1 MKVTRIKID
10 NFKSL
15 VDFELNMAKFACLVG
30 LNGSGK
36 STVLQCFDFLAQ
48 QCKGDIQT
56 WLDTRHW
63 SAADLNSRLSHKS
76 NIDFTVDLIDNTGQK
91 MDWVCSFNR
100 KELRCTRESIAVN
113 GRQVLKVEDG
123 YFSVSAEGIPS
134 PQKQIDFFYQGSIL
148 SQLKEAYLPS
158 RLLEFKQFFLHV
170 YALDMLS
177 PELLRQRTRASRGGL
192 GIGGESLSAFLHE
205 IGFKKQAEIINKLK
219 KAYPQLLNLDV
230 VSLRSGWKKLHIS
243 EKYVGKVLFTEAR
256 HVSDGLLRM
265 LAIFTQLC
273 NDKSFILLDKIE
285 NGINPEL
292 IELLLDNLVQSPH
305 QILVTTHSPLILNFM
320 DDDIAQQGVV
330 YLYKTPDGHTRAIR
344 FFSIPSM
351 AEKLSVMGPGEAYE
365 NTRMVELQDEINTIV
380 EGGA

>member
-1 MKVTRIKID
+1 MQLQPQGTA
-10 NFKSL
+10 L
-15 VDFELNMAKFACLVG
+15 H
-30 LNGSGK
+30 SGK
-36 STVLQCFDFLAQ
+36 HRCQWTPGTEGRGWIFFCICGGHSFSSKTDRFFLPGLHFVAIEGSISA
-48 QCKGDIQT
+48 KSPARIQT
-56 WLDTRHW
+56 
-63 SAADLNSRLSHKS
+63 
-76 NIDFTVDLIDNTGQK
+76 I
-91 MDWVCSFNR
+91 
-100 KELRCTRESIAVN
+100 
-113 GRQVLKVEDG
+113 
-123 YFSVSAEGIPS
+123 
-134 PQKQIDFFYQGSIL
+134 
-148 SQLKEAYLPS
+148 
-158 RLLEFKQFFLHV
+158 FLHV

-273 NDKSFILLDKIE
+273 NDKSFILLDEIE

-305 QILVTTHSPLILNFM
+305 QILVTTHSPLILNFL

-330 YLYKTPDGHTRAIR
+330 YLHKTPDGHTRAIR

-365 NTRMVELQDEINTIV
+365 DTRMVELQDEINTIV